1 MTYEHRKRRFLSKI
15 ESVKV
20 KVWIPGQQWQHRQ
33 GTCEKCSFL
42 GPTPDLLTQKLW
54 GKGPEISVLPN
65 SQGGSEAC

>member
-1 MTYEHRKRRFLSKI
+1 MKYEHRKRHFLSKI

-20 KVWIPGQQWQHRQ
+20 KVWIPGQQCQ
-33 GTCEKCSFL
+33 GTCKKCSFL

-65 SQGGSEAC
+65 PLGGSEAC